1 MLKPQHV
8 CAVGV
13 LLGGFLAGVALAAS
27 AQTAQKP
34 PAPDAATS
42 AQHGIDL
49 VSTGDCKAA
58 LSILK
63 KAIPH
68 VADKQLKYSAMMA
81 SVRCAMSMNEV
92 QTAVDELLQLNREYR
107 NDPEVLYVTTHF
119 FSELAD
125 RASQELAAIAP
136 TSHQAHELNAEAF
149 ESQEKWDEAAAE
161 YNKILETEPNLPG
174 IHYRLGR
181 ILLVRP
187 AAPTT
192 TQDAT
197 KEFEAELKI
206 DPANASAEY
215 ALGEVARQ
223 AQQWDDAIGHYRRA
237 AKIDEGFLEAF
248 LGLGMSLNAAGKFSD
263 AVAPL
268 EKYVKMQPPDPAGHY
283 QLALAYARVGRKGEA
298 DQQMALQREAEGKVI
313 QGASRTQE
321 KVLPQ

>member
-1 MLKPQHV
+1 MVNHENW
-8 CAVGV
+8 CIVGV
-13 LLGGFLAGVALAAS
+13 LMAGLMSATAS
-27 AQTAQKP
+27 AQTTQK
-34 PAPDAATS
+34 AAVPDAAS
-42 AQHGIDL
+42 AAQHGIDL
-49 VSTGDCKAA
+49 ATTGDCKDA
-58 LSILK
+58 LPVLK
-63 KAIPH
+63 KAIPR
-68 VADKQLKYSAMMA
+68 VTDKQLKYSSLMA
-81 SVRCAMSMNEV
+81 SVRCAMSLNDV
-92 QTAVDELLQLNREYR
+92 QTALDELLILNREYR
-107 NDPEVLYVTTHF
+107 GDPETLYVTTHF

-125 RASQELAAIAP
+125 RASQELAATAP

-161 YNKILETEPNLPG
+161 YYKILEAEPNLPG

-187 AAPTT
+187 ATATT

-206 DPANASAEY
+206 DPTNASAEY

-223 AQQWDDAIGHYRRA
+223 GQQWDNAIGHYSRA
-237 AKIDEGFLEAF
+237 VRLDQGFLEAF
-248 LGLGMSLNAAGKFSD
+248 LGLGMSLNAVGKYSD

-283 QLALAYARVGRKGEA
+283 QLALAYARVGRKSEA
-298 DQQMALQREAEGKVI
+298 DQQMTLQREAEARVVR
-313 QGASRTQE
+313 GASRTQE

>member
-1 MLKPQHV
+1 MLAQ
-8 CAVGV
+8 
-13 LLGGFLAGVALAAS
+13 AAFP
-27 AQTAQKP
+27 QTAQKP
-34 PAPDAATS
+34 AAPDAASS

-49 VSTGDCKAA
+49 VAKGNCKDA
-58 LSILK
+58 LAVLK

-68 VADKQLKYSAMMA
+68 VVDKQLKYSSMMA
-81 SVRCAMSMNEV
+81 SVRCAMSMNDV
-92 QTAVDELLQLNREYR
+92 QVAVDDLLMLNREYR
-107 NDPEVLYVTTHF
+107 SDPEVLYVTTHF

-125 RASQELAAIAP
+125 HASQELAATAP
-136 TSHQAHELNAEAF
+136 ASHQAHELNAEAF

-161 YNKILETEPNLPG
+161 YNKILEAEPNLPG

-181 ILLVRP
+181 ILLVRT
-187 AAPTT
+187 ATATSA
-192 TQDAT
+192 QDAT

-223 AQQWDDAIGHYRRA
+223 AQRWDDAIGHYSRA
-237 AKIDEGFLEAF
+237 VKIDEGFLEAF

-283 QLALAYARVGRKGEA
+283 QLALAYARVGRKGDA
-298 DQQMALQREAEGKVI
+298 DQQMALQREAEAKVI